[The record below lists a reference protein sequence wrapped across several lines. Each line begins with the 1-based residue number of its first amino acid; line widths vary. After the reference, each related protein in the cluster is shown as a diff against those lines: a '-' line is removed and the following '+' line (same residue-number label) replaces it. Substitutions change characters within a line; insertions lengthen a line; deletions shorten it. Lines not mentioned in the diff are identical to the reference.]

1 MIVEAEVNPATID
14 DLRIGRHATV
24 RFPAFNTRTTPELA
38 GTVARIPPDRMIDEA
53 TGQPYYTVEVFVAQH
68 EIERLEDRKLLP
80 GMPAEIFVRTEPRT
94 PLSYFLRPLT
104 DHLRHAWREQ

>member
-1 MIVEAEVNPATID
+1 MSLTSID

-24 RFPAFNTRTTPELA
+24 RFPAFNTRTTPELS
-38 GTVARIPPDRMIDEA
+38 GTVQRISPDRMIDEA
-53 TGQPYYTVEVFVAQH
+53 TGHPYYTVEVAVSQR
-68 EIERLEDRKLLP
+68 EIERLKNRKLLP

-104 DHLRHAWREQ
+104 DHLHHAWREQ